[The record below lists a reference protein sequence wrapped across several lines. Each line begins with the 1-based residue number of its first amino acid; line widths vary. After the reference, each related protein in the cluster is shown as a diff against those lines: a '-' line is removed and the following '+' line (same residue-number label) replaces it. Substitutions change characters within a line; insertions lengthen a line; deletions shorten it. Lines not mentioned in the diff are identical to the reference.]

1 MMEPWLQLSLED
13 KWSNEE
19 ITQQQAEEVVISHL
33 IGFSLSKQ
41 ATVIWVV
48 LVEDISQVLIYEILL
63 YHV

>member
-33 IGFSLSKQ
+33 IGFSLFKQ